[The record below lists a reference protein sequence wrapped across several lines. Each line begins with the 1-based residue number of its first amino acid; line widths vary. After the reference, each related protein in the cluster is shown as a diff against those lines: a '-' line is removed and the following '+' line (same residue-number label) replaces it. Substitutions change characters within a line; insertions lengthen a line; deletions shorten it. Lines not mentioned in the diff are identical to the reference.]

1 MDSAL
6 SSVIPAPARGKAVRL
21 RRAFAP
27 IWLIVAACAIADL
40 ALHVPLLQTEPYYTM
55 AHEAAAQL
63 AETMSGREA
72 LGLALAA
79 LSLACSA
86 VFIGAGAVVFWRR
99 RSDPMALLASLALLT
114 APVVV
119 YFGGLDQPF
128 HWHTAY
134 GLEWGGRLA
143 AFNTGLRTLGFV
155 LFLAL
160 LYLFPDGRLR
170 PRWAGAG
177 LGIGLAA
184 SAVVAL
190 PNWEWGERLLS
201 ALPAAYWLFVAVP
214 LIASIV
220 AGALGQVWRYRH
232 AGAPLERGQ
241 IRWVAVAFS
250 LFALSFLFTALAG
263 PIFSGTV
270 VKNLVAFIN
279 LLAHDLSALFIPL
292 ALAVS
297 VTRHRLWDAEPVMRR
312 AVVYAAMTAFVVGAY
327 ALIVGGVG
335 TLAGDP
341 GVSPILA
348 LLATGA
354 VAVAFSPVR
363 DGLQRVMN
371 RALFG
376 QRDEPYAVLSQLGR
390 RLEATSMPETTPQA
404 AAQTIGQALKLP
416 FVEIEVLGDGGEGLR
431 YRYLAEAAP
440 ADGAHLPAGAQ
451 AFALTY
457 QNEPVGE
464 LRVAPRPGERLSDK
478 DARLLSDLA
487 RQAGVAIHAAQVTGD
502 LRRSRERIVSARE
515 EERRRLHRDLH
526 DGFGPTLA
534 SHTLKLDAAI
544 DLIEADPQQ
553 ARAAL
558 EDLKRQTQAMV
569 GDLRRLVND
578 LRPPALDDMGLA
590 GALRSVYGAPRT
602 VPPRVSVHAVEPLP
616 PLSAAV
622 EVAAYRIAGEA
633 VANALRHAQAQQC
646 DVRLTVDVDNEF
658 LRIVVE
664 DDGKGINVDNE
675 AAAGVGLRSMRE
687 RAEELGGTFEASPRP
702 GGGTRIAAALPI
714 MG

>member
-1 MDSAL
+1 MNSATL
-6 SSVIPAPARGKAVRL
+6 PIAPAPARGSAAWL

-27 IWLIVAACAIADL
+27 IWLIVAVCAVVDL
-40 ALHVPLLQTEPYYTM
+40 ALHVPLLQAEPYYTM

-72 LGLALAA
+72 LGLVLAA

-99 RSDPMALLASLALLT
+99 RSDPMALLAALALLT

-128 HWHTAY
+128 HWHNAY

-177 LGIGLAA
+177 FGIGLAA
-184 SAVVAL
+184 IAVVTL
-190 PNWEWGERLLS
+190 SNWEWGARLLS
-201 ALPAAYWLFVAVP
+201 VLPAAYWLFVAVP

-220 AGALGQVWRYRH
+220 VGALGQLWRYRH
-232 AGAPLERGQ
+232 AGAPLEQQQ
-241 IRWVAVAFS
+241 IRWVTVAFA
-250 LFALSFLFTALAG
+250 LFAIGFVFTALAE
-263 PIFSGTV
+263 PIFGGTAV
-270 VKNLVAFIN
+270 ENLIALIN

-292 ALAVS
+292 ALTAS
-297 VTRHRLWDAEPVMRR
+297 VARYRLWGAEPLMRR
-312 AVVYAAMTAFVVGAY
+312 AVVYAAVTAFVVGAY

-335 TLAGDP
+335 AMTGAP
-341 GVSPILA
+341 GMSPFLA
-348 LLATGA
+348 LLATGV

-363 DGLQRVMN
+363 DGLQRVAN

-376 QRDEPYAVLSQLGR
+376 QRDEPYAVLSQLGQ
-390 RLEATSMPETTPQA
+390 RLEATLAPETALQTI
-404 AAQTIGQALKLP
+404 AQTIGQALKLP
-416 FVEIEVLGDGGEGLR
+416 FAEIEVMGNDGEGLR
-431 YRYLAEAAP
+431 YRYVTDAAS
-440 ADGAHLPAGAQ
+440 ADAAHLPADAQ

-457 QNEPVGE
+457 QNEPLGA
-464 LRVAPRPGERLSDK
+464 LRIAPRPGERLSDK
-478 DARLLSDLA
+478 DARLLTDLA
-487 RQAGVAIHAAQVTGD
+487 RQAGVAIHAAQVTLD

-544 DLIEADPQQ
+544 DLIEAGPQQ
-553 ARAAL
+553 ARAVL

-590 GALRSVYGAPRT
+590 GALRSVYGAPR
-602 VPPRVSVHAVEPLP
+602 VAPPRVLIHAIEPLP
-616 PLSAAV
+616 PLPAAA
-622 EVAAYRIAGEA
+622 EVAAFRIVGEA

-646 DVRLTVDVDNEF
+646 DVRLTVDNEF

-664 DDGKGINVDNE
+664 DDGKGIDVDNE

-714 MG
+714 IG

>member
-1 MDSAL
+1 M
-6 SSVIPAPARGKAVRL
+6 KRL
-21 RRAFAP
+21 RNWP
-27 IWLIVAACAIADL
+27 
-40 ALHVPLLQTEPYYTM
+40 Q
-55 AHEAAAQL
+55 
-63 AETMSGREA
+63 TMSGREA

-99 RSDPMALLASLALLT
+99 RSDPMALIASLALLT

-128 HWHTAY
+128 HWHDAY
-134 GLEWGGRLA
+134 GLEWGARLA
-143 AFNTGLRTLGFV
+143 AFNSALRTLGFV

-177 LGIGLAA
+177 FGIGLAA

-190 PNWEWGERLLS
+190 SNWEWGERLLS
-201 ALPAAYWLFVAVP
+201 VLPAAYWLFVAVP

-241 IRWVAVAFS
+241 IRWVAVAFA
-250 LFALSFLFTALAG
+250 LFALSFLFTALAE
-263 PIFSGTV
+263 PIFSGTAV
-270 VKNLVAFIN
+270 ENLVAFIN

-363 DGLQRVMN
+363 DGLQRIAN

-390 RLEATSMPETTPQA
+390 RLEATLAPETALQTT
-404 AAQTIGQALKLP
+404 AQTIGQALKLP
-416 FVEIEVLGDGGEGLR
+416 FTEIEVMGNDGEGLR
-431 YRYLAEAAP
+431 YRYVTDAAS
-440 ADGAHLPAGAQ
+440 ANAAHLPAGAQ

-457 QNEPVGE
+457 QNELVGE

-478 DARLLSDLA
+478 DVRLLADLA

-502 LRRSRERIVSARE
+502 LRRSRERIVSGRE

-590 GALRSVYGAPRT
+590 GALRSVYGSPRA

-616 PLSAAV
+616 PLPAAV

-646 DVRLTVDVDNEF
+646 DVRLTVDNEC

-664 DDGKGINVDNE
+664 DDGKGIDVDNE
-675 AAAGVGLRSMRE
+675 TAAGVGLRSMRE

-702 GGGTRIAAALPI
+702 GGGTRIAAMLPI
-714 MG
+714 TG